1 VHLPNLVVL
10 LLALPPEG
18 VDLHL
23 ELDHHLVTLPD
34 VVDVV
39 VYIPV
44 RDGKG
49 GCSPNSCLFW
59 VRVVRMS
66 LFLSCSI
73 SFSLASSLMYLL
85 RIFTC
90 SSIRCIT
97 RTFSSLV
104 FRLAKLKVVPRQCN
118 EMGAYSLAVVAAP
131 ALRTED
137 GPIGSI

>member
-1 VHLPNLVVL
+1 MHLPNLVVL

-23 ELDHHLVTLPD
+23 ELDDHLVTLPD

-39 VYIPV
+39 VYILV

-49 GCSPNSCLFW
+49 CSPSSCLFW

-73 SFSLASSLMYLL
+73 SFSFASSLMYLF

-131 ALRTED
+131 APKMGD
-137 GPIGSI
+137 GPLGSI